1 MDNRKLACM
10 CAACFLG
17 VTLTAGATNS
27 FAGPRDV
34 VVEGTRIDPELQRT
48 VSYRDLNLAER
59 PGQKILKGRIFR
71 TAGDLCFDLNGSFAG
86 DCTQDA
92 VHSTDDQVAQA
103 IDRAKRQMAGLAV
116 GPPIAISMVIGVR

>member
-10 CAACFLG
+10 VAAGFLG
-17 VTLTAGATNS
+17 VTLTAGATNA

-34 VVEGTRIDPELQRT
+34 VVQGTRIDPELQRT

-59 PGQKILKGRIFR
+59 FGQKTLKGRIYR
-71 TAGDLCFDLNGSFAG
+71 TASSLCFDLNGPNAG
-86 DCTQDA
+86 NCTRDA

-103 IDRAKRQMAGLAV
+103 IDRAKRQMAGLSV
-116 GPPIAISMVIGVR
+116 GPPIAISMVIGVQ